1 MNSKPILI
9 LDCQYLCHRA
19 FHALGANL
27 DFAGE
32 PTAVVFGFLKDVSA
46 LLNEFQTERVVFTW
60 DRGCGKRRE
69 IYPEYKAVRM
79 AAHQD
84 ATDEE
89 KQARRDF
96 LRQVQKLR
104 ECYVPQLGY
113 RNSFWQ
119 DGYEADDVIASVVKQ
134 SLGEDDQ
141 AIIVSSDQDLWQL
154 IGPNASCY
162 NPYKKTLL
170 DRDTFMATYGIEPCL
185 WANVKA
191 LAGCSTDGVPGIKG
205 IGEATAVK
213 WFRSQLKFDSVAYR
227 KINEMGIE
235 IHNRNIQLV
244 RLPFAGTEVFRLR
257 EDETSAERWRT
268 LADKLGMKS
277 IRELAPGMPRG
288 VAGRGAV
295 VQQKVKSAVGFGF

>member
-1 MNSKPILI
+1 MNSKPIII
-9 LDCQYLCHRA
+9 LDCQYMAHRA

-27 DFAGE
+27 GFAGE
-32 PTAVVFGFLKDVSA
+32 PTAVIFGFLKDMATV
-46 LLNEFQTERVVFTW
+46 LDEFQTERVVFAW

-69 IYPEYKAVRM
+69 IFPEYKAARQK
-79 AAHQD
+79 AHED

-104 ECYVPQLGY
+104 EIYISQLGY

-119 DGYEADDVIASVVKQ
+119 DGYEADDIIASVVRN

-141 AIIVSSDQDLWQL
+141 AVIVSSDQDLWQL
-154 IGPNASCY
+154 INRQTSCY

-170 DRDTFMATYGIEPCL
+170 DRDQFMATYGIEPCL

-205 IGEATAVK
+205 IGEVTAVK
-213 WFRSQLKFDSVAYR
+213 WFQSKLKPDSVAYR
-227 KINEMGIE
+227 KINEFGID

-244 RLPFAGTEVFRLR
+244 RLPFAGVETFKLQP
-257 EDETSAERWRT
+257 DETSHERWRT
-268 LADKLGMKS
+268 LADKLGMRS

-288 VAGRGAV
+288 VARTGVER
-295 VQQKVKSAVGFGF
+295 KVRTAVGFGF